1 MKARNSMPDTR
12 PTTILLCA
20 ALLLAAYGQRTD
32 DAVSTLVDK
41 ASATACDAVDLG
53 GEATEMV
60 TDTAAHVAVQ
70 QGLVDQ
76 GQAAEVAGV
85 VHEVRS
91 QLPGRNPED
100 CRALAG
106 GLAKVGGSALNSV
119 RRLAH

>member
-1 MKARNSMPDTR
+1 MPDTR

-20 ALLLAAYGQRTD
+20 ALLLVACGQQTD

-41 ASATACDAVDLG
+41 ASATACEAVDLG

-60 TDTAAHVAVQ
+60 TDTAAQVAVQ

-76 GQAAEVAGV
+76 GQAAEIAGIV
-85 VHEVRS
+85 KDVRD
-91 QLPGRNPED
+91 QLPGRDPED

>member
-1 MKARNSMPDTR
+1 MPNLS
-12 PTTILLCA
+12 PAVL
-20 ALLLAAYGQRTD
+20 ALGASILLAACGQQTEE
-32 DAVSTLVDK
+32 AATILIDK
-41 ASATACDAVDLG
+41 ASATACEAVDLG
-53 GEATEMV
+53 GDATEMV

-106 GLAKVGGSALNSV
+106 GLAKVGGSALDSV

>member
-1 MKARNSMPDTR
+1 MSDTR

-20 ALLLAAYGQRTD
+20 ALLLTACGQRTD
-32 DAVSTLVDK
+32 DTVSNLVDK
-41 ASATACDAVDLG
+41 ASATACEAVDLG
-53 GEATEMV
+53 GDATEMV

-106 GLAKVGGSALNSV
+106 GLAKVGGSALNSM

>member
-1 MKARNSMPDTR
+1 MNIELKRV
-12 PTTILLCA
+12 
-20 ALLLAAYGQRTD
+20 Y
-32 DAVSTLVDK
+32 
-41 ASATACDAVDLG
+41 
-53 GEATEMV
+53 
-60 TDTAAHVAVQ
+60 
-70 QGLVDQ
+70 VDQ